1 MQLIA
6 DIESIG
12 LTDIGLTSTGGPSDA
27 GVSAST
33 PDGAITYQISLNIYG
48 VFGPLPER
56 LEPFGTF
63 EQTGTD
69 TIAGIDLRI
78 LDRNGSDVAWFQCT
92 HDRAI
97 EVRAIQ
103 SFSSSSI
110 PIGTFDDVKELVPV
124 LFSAL
129 GCTT

>member
-6 DIESIG
+6 AIESIG
-12 LTDIGLTSTGGPSDA
+12 LTDILLTSTGGPSDA
-27 GVSAST
+27 GVWAST
-33 PDGAITYQISLNIYG
+33 PDGAITYGINLKIYG

-63 EQTGTD
+63 EQIGTD

-78 LDRNGSDVAWFQCT
+78 LDRNGFDDAWFQCT

-97 EVRAIQ
+97 EITAI
-103 SFSSSSI
+103 
-110 PIGTFDDVKELVPV
+110 IGTLDDVKKLVPV

>member
-6 DIESIG
+6 AIESIG
-12 LTDIGLTSTGGPSDA
+12 LTDIALDHPGPADA
-27 GVSAST
+27 NAVAST
-33 PDGAITYQISLNIYG
+33 PDGAISYQIGLNIYG

-78 LDRNGSDVAWFQCT
+78 LDRNGFDAAWFQCT
-92 HDRAI
+92 HDRALEI
-97 EVRAIQ
+97 TAIQ
-103 SFSSSSI
+103 SFSSSI
-110 PIGTFDDVKELVPV
+110 VTFDDVKKLVPV

>member
-6 DIESIG
+6 AIESIG
-12 LTDIGLTSTGGPSDA
+12 LTDIALTSTGGPSDA
-27 GVSAST
+27 GVWAST
-33 PDGAITYQISLNIYG
+33 PDGAITYQINLKIYG

-56 LEPFGTF
+56 LEPFGAF

-69 TIAGIDLRI
+69 TIAGIDLKI
-78 LDRNGSDVAWFQCT
+78 LDRNGIDAAWFQCT

-97 EVRAIQ
+97 EITAIQ
-103 SFSSSSI
+103 PLSSSI
-110 PIGTFDDVKELVPV
+110 VTLDDVKKLVPV

>member
-12 LTDIGLTSTGGPSDA
+12 LTDIRIGSSGPSDA
-27 GVSAST
+27 DVVAST
-33 PDGAITYQISLNIYG
+33 PDGASTYHISLSIYG

-69 TIAGIDLRI
+69 TIAGIDLKI
-78 LDRNGSDVAWFQCT
+78 LDRTGTDAAWFQCT

-97 EVRAIQ
+97 QVRESQ
-103 SFSSSSI
+103 SRSSSI
-110 PIGTFDDVKELVPV
+110 VTFDDVKKLVPV

>member
-1 MQLIA
+1 MQLVA
-6 DIESIG
+6 AIESIG
-12 LTDIGLTSTGGPSDA
+12 LTDIALASTGGPSDA
-27 GVSAST
+27 GVWAST
-33 PDGAITYQISLNIYG
+33 PDGAISYQISLKIYG

-78 LDRNGSDVAWFQCT
+78 LDRNGSDAAWFQCT
-92 HDRAI
+92 HDRTI
-97 EVRAIQ
+97 EITAL
-103 SFSSSSI
+103 
-110 PIGTFDDVKELVPV
+110 IGTLDDVKKLVPV